1 MTEEKNI
8 NNNIINNK
16 ENKQEII
23 NKDEIDFIMN
33 GFTNINLEVEYL
45 LNNINNNNDEKKI
58 LDKKIKEK

>member
-1 MTEEKNI
+1 MTEEKNL

-33 GFTNINLEVEYL
+33 EFTNINLEVEYL
-45 LNNINNNNDEKKI
+45 LNNINNNKDEKKI
-58 LDKKIKEK
+58 LGKK